1 MARLNRTDA
10 AEDSTTEEDKKE
22 EKEIEPLIERIK
34 KVLGEDVKDVKASTR
49 LSDSPSCVV
58 VDEKDP
64 TVQMQEMLRQMG
76 QDNMPEIKP
85 ILEINPTHPIVKKL
99 EKIKDDKIFENIS
112 RLLLEQALLIEGVEI
127 KNPADFVKR
136 INSMM
141 EKAI

>member
-1 MARLNRTDA
+1 
-10 AEDSTTEEDKKE
+10 
-22 EKEIEPLIERIK
+22 
-34 KVLGEDVKDVKASTR
+34 
-49 LSDSPSCVV
+49 
-58 VDEKDP
+58 
-64 TVQMQEMLRQMG
+64 
-76 QDNMPEIKP
+76 MPEIKP

-99 EKIKDDKIFENIS
+99 EEIKDDKAFEDIS

>member
-1 MARLNRTDA
+1 
-10 AEDSTTEEDKKE
+10 
-22 EKEIEPLIERIK
+22 
-34 KVLGEDVKDVKASTR
+34 
-49 LSDSPSCVV
+49 VV

-99 EKIKDDKIFENIS
+99 EEIKDDKSFEDIS

-141 EKAI
+141 EKAL

>member
-1 MARLNRTDA
+1 
-10 AEDSTTEEDKKE
+10 
-22 EKEIEPLIERIK
+22 
-34 KVLGEDVKDVKASTR
+34 
-49 LSDSPSCVV
+49 
-58 VDEKDP
+58 
-64 TVQMQEMLRQMG
+64 
-76 QDNMPEIKP
+76 MPEIKP

-99 EKIKDDKIFENIS
+99 EEIKDDKSFEDIS